1 MKPGTIRIIIAA
13 VLLAAFVITYLPR
26 ALRVKQNI
34 TPVLLTSLPSPAFL
48 PNRPVEARFWE
59 PLTNNRVQCTL
70 CTHYCIVAPGRR
82 GICRVRE
89 NRDGRLYTLVY
100 GHLASTTM
108 APIEKDGMKHA
119 LPGTRVLALATAG
132 CNFRCKQCHNW
143 HITQRRPEEVRA
155 RRLTP
160 GQVVDYALQQG
171 AHTITGSINEPTIF
185 YEFLYDVAV
194 LARQQGLRM
203 QFHTNGAI
211 AEKPLRALLGRID
224 QAVVDLKG
232 FCHETYQRY
241 YGGNLDTVLQ
251 TLRIIKEEGA
261 WLEITNLVIPTVT
274 DCLEQIRAMCEWIV
288 ENLGPDVPLAFTRF
302 HPSYRLTHLPA
313 TPVRTLEAAHR
324 IAREAGLNFVT
335 LGNVPG
341 HRYNSTFC
349 PHTGERLIYRVHFN
363 VVYNRIENGRSPFS
377 GRPVPGIWE

>member
-1 MKPGTIRIIIAA
+1 MDKRTFQIIVAGLILVAF
-13 VLLAAFVITYLPR
+13 LAA
-26 ALRVKQNI
+26 
-34 TPVLLTSLPSPAFL
+34 SLPLFLNFTQSTVSMQPDLPPPAFQ
-48 PNRPVEARFWE
+48 RVRATEARFWE
-59 PLTNNRVQCTL
+59 SLPENRVKCKL
-70 CTHYCIVAPGRR
+70 CAHYCMIPEGRR

-89 NRDGRLYTLVY
+89 NRDGRLYSLVY
-100 GHLASTTM
+100 GQLASTTM

-119 LPGTRVLALATAG
+119 LPGTKVLALATAG
-132 CNFRCKQCHNW
+132 CNFRCMQCHNW
-143 HITQRRPEEVRA
+143 HITQRRPEEVQV

-171 AHTITGSINEPTIF
+171 ARTITGSINEPTIF

-194 LARQQGLRM
+194 LARPQGLRM

-211 AEKPLRALLGRID
+211 AEKPLRALLRRMD

-261 WLEITNLVIPTVT
+261 WLEITNLVIPTVN
-274 DCLEQIRAMCEWIV
+274 DCMEQIRAMCTWIA
-288 ENLGPDVPLAFTRF
+288 ENLGADVPLAFTRF
-302 HPSYRLTHLPA
+302 HPSYRLSHLPA
-313 TPVRTLEAAHR
+313 TPVRTLETAHR
-324 IAREAGLNFVT
+324 IAREAGLRFVT
-335 LGNVPG
+335 IGNVPG

-349 PHTGERLIYRVHFN
+349 PHTGERLIHRVHFN